1 MTWASGW
8 DFEIC
13 REEEGALAIL
23 DDLRTAAT
31 QAVTAGVNA
40 AKGQGAALRADFETL
55 VKPRLDAVVIQIAAI
70 TDDVVAGIIGAEQA
84 REDLKTQLDNIE
96 PLILAVSELALLA
109 VQVIINAIM
118 DALKAAVN
126 TATTRGIGIALL

>member
-1 MTWASGW
+1 
-8 DFEIC
+8 
-13 REEEGALAIL
+13 LAIL

-31 QAVTAGVNA
+31 QAVSAGVNA
-40 AKGQGAALRADFETL
+40 ARGQGAALKADFERL
-55 VKPRLDAVVIQIAAI
+55 VKPRLDAVVIQIGAI
-70 TDDVVAGIIGAEQA
+70 TEDVVAGIIDPQQA

-126 TATTRGIGIALL
+126 AVTTKGIGIALL

>member
-1 MTWASGW
+1 VEFA
-8 DFEIC
+8 IC

-31 QAVTAGVNA
+31 QAVSAGVNA
-40 AKGQGAALRADFETL
+40 ARGQGAALKADFETL
-55 VKPRLDAVVIQIAAI
+55 VKPQLDAVVIQIAAV
-70 TDDVVAGIIGAEQA
+70 TDDAVAGIIGPEQA
-84 REDLKTQLDNIE
+84 REDLKTQLDNIK
-96 PLILAVSELALLA
+96 PLILALSELALLA

>member
-1 MTWASGW
+1 MTWASGR

-55 VKPRLDAVVIQIAAI
+55 VKPRLDAVVIL
-70 TDDVVAGIIGAEQA
+70 DRGNHRRCRRRHHRRRAGA
-84 REDLKTQLDNIE
+84 RGSENQLDNIE